1 MASMDSGTPKALDE
15 ALAGIESCR
24 ACELGQTRINVVPG
38 SGSASARV
46 MLIGEAPG
54 RNEDVKG
61 EPFVGAAGKVL
72 DQMLERI
79 GLERD
84 EVFITSI
91 LKCRP
96 PRNRNPKADEIE
108 ACTPWLEKQLEIID
122 PDILV
127 TMGNFATRF
136 ILHTKEPITELR
148 GKVYDIDTY
157 KVIPT
162 YHPAA
167 VIYDRSKTEV
177 LEQDFDLIGSILRE
191 GTSADA

>member
-1 MASMDSGTPKALDE
+1 MDSSTRKAFDE
-15 ALAGIESCR
+15 TLAGIEACR

-38 SGSASARV
+38 SGSPNARV

-61 EPFVGAAGKVL
+61 EPFVGAAGKIL

-108 ACTPWLEKQLEIID
+108 ACAPWLERQLEIIE

-127 TMGNFATRF
+127 TMGNFSTRF

-191 GTSADA
+191 G